1 MRIFSKQSKVVLAI
15 AYAFGFNATSSADM
29 VSSSWTDTK
38 TCHTNGVL
46 IDCVTGER
54 IPTNVS
60 ELCPDRRNEPI
71 YGKPCDYR
79 FTTLKFHAVKL
90 QHSYDGHGFKNG
102 AQFVAAYGMNDNGSI
117 VGEAMTITGER
128 HATSVE
134 VGPRY
139 PENIYFSNHGI
150 ARRSSSLRAIANNY
164 FMVGT
169 AQAAIGSAS
178 YQATAWDSQYGRHIA
193 LRGLTG
199 KTGVATGIGKS
210 YNQRLFVS
218 GYDVWP
224 VSSGGDGKVHAFLWS
239 WHGPGYEGIN
249 VLGKKGQTSR
259 GLDVNDR
266 GYVVGYYVAGG
277 VGQAFQ
283 SGAESLE
290 PLPDL
295 GNFES
300 RAIDINNNSWPK
312 TVGYAKNSRG
322 AKQPVVWQKNQ
333 MTKLP
338 LLPAKRSGSANAITD
353 AGDVVGDSGDR
364 ATIWRDGVVHDLNKL
379 LDKSIAGTLRTAV
392 DINLLGRILV
402 KASDGYYVLIPTS
415 DL

>member
-1 MRIFSKQSKVVLAI
+1 MSILSKPSQVVLAI
-15 AYAFGFNATSSADM
+15 AYIMGYSATSSADM
-29 VSSSWTDTK
+29 VSSSWTNTQ
-38 TCHTNGVL
+38 TCHNNGVL
-46 IDCVTGER
+46 VDCVTGKP
-54 IPTNVS
+54 IPTNVI
-60 ELCPDRRNEPI
+60 ELCPERRYEPI

-79 FTTLKFHAVKL
+79 FTTLKFRAIKL
-90 QHSYDGHGFKNG
+90 QHSYDGHGFKVG

-117 VGEAMTITGER
+117 VGEAITNNGER

-169 AQAAIGSAS
+169 AQAAIGSTA
-178 YQATAWDSQYGRHIA
+178 YQATAWDSQYGWQIP
-193 LRGLTG
+193 LRGLVG
-199 KTGVATGIGKS
+199 KAGVATGIGKS

-224 VSSGGDGKVHAFLWS
+224 VSKGGDGKVHAFLWS
-239 WHGPGYEGIN
+239 WHGPGPVGIN
-249 VLGKKGQTSR
+249 MLGKKGQTSR

-266 GYVVGYYVAGG
+266 GYVVGYLVAGG
-277 VGQAFQ
+277 VEQAFQ
-283 SGAESLE
+283 SGAGSLE

-300 RAIDINNNSWPK
+300 RAIDINNNLWPK

-322 AKQPVVWQKNQ
+322 VKQPVVWHKNQ

-338 LLPAKRSGSANAITD
+338 LLPTKSSGSANAITD

-364 ATIWRDGVVHDLNKL
+364 ATIWRNGVVHDLNKL
-379 LDKSIAGTLRTAV
+379 LEKSIAGTLRTAV
-392 DINLLGRILV
+392 DINLFGRILA